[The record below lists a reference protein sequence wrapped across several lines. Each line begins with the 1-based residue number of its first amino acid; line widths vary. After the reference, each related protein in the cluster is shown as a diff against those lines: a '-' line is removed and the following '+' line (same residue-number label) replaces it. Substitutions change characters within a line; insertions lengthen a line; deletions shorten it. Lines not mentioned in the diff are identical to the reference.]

1 MFILRL
7 CHRKNNPASP
17 KNSDKRSVLIPLRQ
31 EHNSPVTLRKLQK
44 VRKNRSVHNST
55 LRKMKKIVTLLL
67 IGFSITTQSLN
78 AQLDLA
84 FVSNFSGN
92 SANSCNRLSWTI
104 ASNQSISGFEV
115 EKSTNGKDF
124 KTIAVLGATEKFNT
138 ENYTYA
144 DTAISADK
152 IMYRLRV
159 LIRRSQND
167 FYSRIILVQSKIK
180 LDDNV
185 RIIGNPVSDKLSF
198 NYNSTEVQQAAI
210 KIYSLTGKILID
222 QKINSFKGN
231 NLITL
236 PLSSGFS
243 PGIYVLE
250 INTDISNQT
259 LKFVKQ

>member
-1 MFILRL
+1 
-7 CHRKNNPASP
+7 
-17 KNSDKRSVLIPLRQ
+17 
-31 EHNSPVTLRKLQK
+31 
-44 VRKNRSVHNST
+44 
-55 LRKMKKIVTLLL
+55 MKKIITLLL
-67 IGFSITTQSLN
+67 ISFSITTQSLN

-92 SANSCNRLSWTI
+92 STNSCNRLTWTI
-104 ASNQSISGFEV
+104 ASNQSISSFEV

-144 DTAISADK
+144 DTAINADK

-167 FYSRIILVQSKIK
+167 FYSRIILVQSKMK

-210 KIYSLTGKILID
+210 KIYSLTGKILVN
-222 QKINSFKGN
+222 QKISSFKGN
-231 NLITL
+231 NLITI
-236 PLSSGFS
+236 PLSSSFS

-250 INTDISNQT
+250 INTDILSQT
-259 LKFVKQ
+259 LQFVKQ

>member
-1 MFILRL
+1 
-7 CHRKNNPASP
+7 
-17 KNSDKRSVLIPLRQ
+17 
-31 EHNSPVTLRKLQK
+31 
-44 VRKNRSVHNST
+44 
-55 LRKMKKIVTLLL
+55 MKKIIPLLL
-67 IGFSITTQSLN
+67 ISFSIITQSLN

-84 FVSNFSGN
+84 FISNFSANPTN
-92 SANSCNRLSWTI
+92 SSNRLSWTI

-210 KIYSLTGKILID
+210 KIYSLTGKIL
-222 QKINSFKGN
+222 
-231 NLITL
+231 
-236 PLSSGFS
+236 
-243 PGIYVLE
+243 
-250 INTDISNQT
+250 
-259 LKFVKQ
+259 